1 LGKFSFVLPLDLM
14 INALHLTNTL
24 IALVIGITV
33 LNLPFVIWILK
44 PFFDSLP
51 REIEEAAQLDGVG
64 PVGIFWRF
72 TITLAGQRR
81 LTIRFFLINASACFL
96 A

>member
-1 LGKFSFVLPLDLM
+1 LRSRRQAPPTFLPHASTLDNFLQ
-14 INALHLTNTL
+14 LF
-24 IALVIGITV
+24 

-64 PVGIFWRF
+64 FAAMADNP
-72 TITLAGQRR
+72 R
-81 LTIRFFLINASACFL
+81 LISAAACFL